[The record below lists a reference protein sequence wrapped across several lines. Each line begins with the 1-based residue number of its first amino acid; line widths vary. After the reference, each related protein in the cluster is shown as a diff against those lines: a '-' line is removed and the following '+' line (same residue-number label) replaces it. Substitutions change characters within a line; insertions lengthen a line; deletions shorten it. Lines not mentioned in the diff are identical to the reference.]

1 VVSGFITWICLIGF
15 AGVVLVVG
23 SSIDYALQR
32 RRSALYPD
40 AVLVTG
46 LVEILSMVERESTK
60 WTDLDFKRQLMS
72 KIEAIALC
80 IERDL
85 PRRLRT
91 RDVTLDAW
99 LRDRVRQIAA
109 VFRSL
114 KQWVSTPKPDTRGK
128 FVEEIAHR
136 LVCAASGDRDGLSK
150 PDPVQLSAPQ
160 LRSRV
165 LVVGRVLLAGALPG
179 LVLWLLHQTRFAPHG
194 DVAQY
199 ASVGVFI
206 WAVVS
211 VLSAFDPDF
220 STKAST
226 VKEMAKTFLPGKKGS
241 D

>member
-1 VVSGFITWICLIGF
+1 
-15 AGVVLVVG
+15 
-23 SSIDYALQR
+23 
-32 RRSALYPD
+32 
-40 AVLVTG
+40 
-46 LVEILSMVERESTK
+46 
-60 WTDLDFKRQLMS
+60 
-72 KIEAIALC
+72 LC

-91 RDVTLDAW
+91 RDATIDSW
-99 LRDRVRQIAA
+99 LRERVRQIAA

-136 LVCAASGDRDGLSK
+136 LVCAASGDWDGLSK
-150 PDPVQLSAPQ
+150 PAPEKLSAPQ

-165 LVVGRVLLAGALPG
+165 LIVGRVLLAGALPG
-179 LVLWLLHQTRFAPHG
+179 LVLWLLYQTRLAPHG

-226 VKEMAKTFLPGKKGS
+226 VKEHVLDHILLLHVVPHIGRGHREYGVPLLREAIKRSLGTC
-241 D
+241 